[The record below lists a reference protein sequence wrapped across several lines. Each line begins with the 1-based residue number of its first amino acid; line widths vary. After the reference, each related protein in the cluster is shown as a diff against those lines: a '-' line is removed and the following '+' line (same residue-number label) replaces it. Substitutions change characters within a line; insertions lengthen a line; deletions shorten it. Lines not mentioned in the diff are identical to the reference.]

1 MFIYVV
7 TMFRSNTLETHTYVY
22 GVFSSY
28 SEAMAAKAFE
38 EERMMDKYIGYID
51 ECLLDVHPPEG
62 VADRLYESS
71 LDRTGHPIDVTI
83 HQ

>member
-7 TMFRSNTLETHTYVY
+7 TMYRANTLETHTYVY
-22 GVFSSY
+22 GVFTSY
-28 SEAMAAKAFE
+28 AEAMSAKTFE
-38 EERMMDKYIGYID
+38 EERMCDRYVGYID

-71 LDRTGHPIDVTI
+71 LDRDGFNVDVTL

>member
-1 MFIYVV
+1 MFVYVV

-28 SEAMAAKAFE
+28 AEAMTAKAFE
-38 EERMMDKYIGYID
+38 EERMRDKYIGYID

-71 LDRTGHPIDVTI
+71 LDRTGYPIDVTI